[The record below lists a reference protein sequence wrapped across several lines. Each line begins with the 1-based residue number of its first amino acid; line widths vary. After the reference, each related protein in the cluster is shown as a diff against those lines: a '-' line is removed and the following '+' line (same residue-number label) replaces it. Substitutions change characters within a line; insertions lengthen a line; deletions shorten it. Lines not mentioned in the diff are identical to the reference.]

1 MPIAIQSAPDENV
14 LKFKIFHIEGGQLM
28 KDIILLVVFLIYG
41 VIGYFLMKKLDKF
54 IDDNQKNNKK

>member
-1 MPIAIQSAPDENV
+1 
-14 LKFKIFHIEGGQLM
+14 M

-41 VIGYFLMKKLDKF
+41 VIGYLLMKKLDKF

>member
-1 MPIAIQSAPDENV
+1 
-14 LKFKIFHIEGGQLM
+14 M

-54 IDDNQKNNKK
+54 IDDYKKNNKK